1 MAISNC
7 MIEQSTEL
15 KRAKKKMGELKFE
28 LNKARLALADVY
40 QLMADLVIVEQ
51 ARDAN
56 YVAATQAQD
65 KATLAQLQEVAYGPH
80 L

>member
-1 MAISNC
+1 
-7 MIEQSTEL
+7 
-15 KRAKKKMGELKFE
+15 MGELKFE

-65 KATLAQLQEVAYGPH
+65 KAVANEVALAHFITYSVPRNCSF
-80 L
+80 LAFLFII